1 MSTNPYYD
9 DDDDFNDWL
18 MQPRPLLPTYVPLH
32 EMSEHPIL
40 RRALATG
47 NEADAALEWPGLNS
61 EQKRAIAEIRLIDHH
76 DGVAVAIP
84 PHFNLDVFIS
94 DANEEEAPPLF
105 TGRSG
110 DEQRYYTQATDTG
123 FHTVGIFTAITMNDR
138 RRYFQWIVDHWQ
150 EIGQSMFLYY
160 RDDDDTHFCNV
171 RESDIERVAPGATD
185 IRPKREIQDVAV
197 ADTADDDAADADA
210 AAADALDAASDSDDE
225 PDTNDE
231 EEDPM
236 DEEDDM
242 LMTEVDA
249 MVQHGIA
256 VGIASIAHRGQTDKL
271 GYDYIDHPARVAESF
286 HWLNQPVEHCAAWL
300 HDVIEDTDITAT
312 DLLKAGMLP
321 EIVEAVVLLTRRE
334 DVADADYYEG
344 IRHHPIALAVK
355 LADIDDNLAE
365 WRFRKLDYDLQV
377 RLSNK
382 YFHARQLL
390 QATPE

>member
-1 MSTNPYYD
+1 MSESPFY
-9 DDDDFNDWL
+9 DDDFNDWL
-18 MQPRPLLPTYVPLH
+18 MKPRPLLPTYVPLH

-47 NEADAALEWPGLNS
+47 NEADAPLEWPGLNS
-61 EQKRAIAEIRLIDHH
+61 EQKRAVAEIGLIDHH

-84 PHFNLDVFIS
+84 PHFNLDVFIT
-94 DANEEEAPPLF
+94 DASEEEAPPLLS
-105 TGRSG
+105 GRYG

-123 FHTVGIFTAITMNDR
+123 FHTVGIFTAITINDR

-171 RESDIERVAPGATD
+171 RESDIEQVAPGATD
-185 IRPKREIQDVAV
+185 NTPKREIQDVAV
-197 ADTADDDAADADA
+197 AETADADAADADA

-286 HWLNQPVEHCAAWL
+286 DWLSQPVEHCAAWL
-300 HDVIEDTDITAT
+300 HDVIEDTDITAS